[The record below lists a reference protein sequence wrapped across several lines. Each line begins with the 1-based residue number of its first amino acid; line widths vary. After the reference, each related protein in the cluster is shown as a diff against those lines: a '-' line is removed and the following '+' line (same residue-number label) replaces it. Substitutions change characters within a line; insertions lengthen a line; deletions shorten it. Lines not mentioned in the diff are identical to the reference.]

1 TLRER
6 GHADRFARA
15 VRQRDRA
22 SDELVGLARVD
33 AEPERDLD
41 GLVEPGIGES
51 LEGPDRVDR
60 RVLAS
65 AIGQLGC
72 LHVPFALAA
81 HAPTTS
87 TPMLRAVPARI
98 FIAASTSFALR
109 STIFCSAIRRS

>member
-1 TLRER
+1 DRPAHHRLDELLASDDVRARLLGLGRLRTLRER
-6 GHADRFARA
+6 GHADRLARA

-72 LHVPFALAA
+72 LYVPFA
-81 HAPTTS
+81 
-87 TPMLRAVPARI
+87 
-98 FIAASTSFALR
+98 
-109 STIFCSAIRRS
+109 